1 MARIVNTTITPV
13 LIANVQTIMNDGSIS
28 NMTFKKDDIL
38 TDMRYIENKDIVK
51 ISGKVRKINYTILP
65 TVRTYTELSKLR
77 SNFESDVYMNTV
89 DIDASEKYNSNIV
102 TIPAREI
109 IENENIKDVSRVKCS
124 LKYSA
129 DFEIKLTD
137 GTTNKFTL
145 HEGDDIIGLEYLSD
159 GKEKTI
165 NARLVAMKYNSSL
178 IPTDLVLIVNGK
190 IEIIEVLRVKNIT
203 STVTPIMAGTN
214 ISDAVKSAT
223 DGKLSVDKG
232 TFSDVLTLDKDIVIR
247 GAKAEI
253 PATSKRVS
261 KLENET
267 VLTGSIKITNGAN
280 VTFDG
285 VTFSKNALID
295 ATGAANITIKNCI
308 LTDIIPNAPK
318 AYLIKTGASD
328 IGKVEITDC
337 FIGKNQIL
345 DGKKIY
351 NLFELQGT
359 LKTGSV
365 FSNIYFEEGCSNH
378 NDINIYQVEDGAHI
392 AIENNTWEFSNGIRV
407 GIKGEPKCTIDVNN
421 NRYMKTEE
429 DPNYAGIMLIQPY
442 GTATTSMANLVI
454 NFNDTVYDEAVE
466 GEKYQIYYLYAGSKD
481 MQFTESNVPTVYI
494 DGVLDLQPVPK
505 STTEEAK
512 VPDTTVETPSSDAT
526 TTEQTPVKE

>member
-1 MARIVNTTITPV
+1 
-13 LIANVQTIMNDGSIS
+13 
-28 NMTFKKDDIL
+28 
-38 TDMRYIENKDIVK
+38 
-51 ISGKVRKINYTILP
+51 
-65 TVRTYTELSKLR
+65 
-77 SNFESDVYMNTV
+77 MNTV
-89 DIDASEKYNSNIV
+89 DIDSSEKYNSNVITV
-102 TIPAREI
+102 PAREI
-109 IENENIKDVSRVKCS
+109 IEKENVKDVSRVKYS

-129 DFEIKLTD
+129 NFEIELTD

-145 HEGDDIIGLEYLSD
+145 NEGDDIIGLEYLSD

-165 NARLVAMKYNSSL
+165 DARLVAMKYNSSL
-178 IPTDLVLIVNGK
+178 IPTDLVLIVDGK
-190 IEIIEVLRVKNIT
+190 IKVIEVLRVKNVSGTI
-203 STVTPIMAGTN
+203 VPIVDGDN
-214 ISDAVKSAT
+214 IADAVKNVT
-223 DGKLSVDKG
+223 DGMLSVDKG
-232 TFSDVLTLDKDIVIR
+232 TFADALTLDKDIVIR

-253 PATSKRVS
+253 SAMNKSARKP
-261 KLENET
+261 EYET
-267 VLTGSIKITNGAN
+267 VLTGAVKITNGAN

-285 VTFSKNALID
+285 ITFSKNALID

-308 LTDIIPNAPK
+308 ISDIIPNESK
-318 AYLIKTGASD
+318 SYLIKTGVSD
-328 IGKVEITDC
+328 VGKVEITDC
-337 FIGKNQIL
+337 FIGKNQIV

-359 LKTGSV
+359 LKTGSI

-378 NDINIYQVEDGAHI
+378 NDINIYQVEEDAHI
-392 AIENNTWEFSNGIRV
+392 VIENNIWEFSNGIRV

-442 GTATTSMANLVI
+442 GTATTSMANLVV

-494 DGVLDLQPVPK
+494 DGVLDLQPVPT
-505 STTEEAK
+505 STTEEVK